1 MRSKVLRLQQKAIRD
16 SLLRKIETRLRI
28 FEWARDCTW
37 RWHVLKRRRRRC
49 DSCRRQFLGCV
60 AVVRVGELGAG
71 GRKEER
77 DPSNVKREKGKT
89 NYRRFPSFS
98 LPCPSLLFSLFRR
111 GCFTHTGQPTPL
123 ALEALLLIVIPSAL
137 RLRRHEGLRIN

>member
-1 MRSKVLRLQQKAIRD
+1 M
-16 SLLRKIETRLRI
+16 
-28 FEWARDCTW
+28 
-37 RWHVLKRRRRRC
+37 RRRRR
-49 DSCRRQFLGCV
+49 RRQGGG
-60 AVVRVGELGAG
+60 VGIGN

-98 LPCPSLLFSLFRR
+98 LPSLLFSLFRR